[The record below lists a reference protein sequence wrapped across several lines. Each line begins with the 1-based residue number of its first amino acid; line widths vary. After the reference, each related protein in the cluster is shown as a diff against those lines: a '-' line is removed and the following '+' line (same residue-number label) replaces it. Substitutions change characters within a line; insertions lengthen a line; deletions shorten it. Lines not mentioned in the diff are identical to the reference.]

1 MIYLWYNEGG
11 IIMITFLILLALI
24 LGVIIISFLLGGTAI
39 TVIADVIVG
48 FILLMWCIIGIFK
61 LCTGL

>member
-24 LGVIIISFLLGGTAI
+24 LGVVVISFLIGGTAI
-39 TVIADVIVG
+39 AMIADIIIG
-48 FILLMWCIIGIFK
+48 FIFLMWCIIGIFK